1 MEFERYGNN
10 IPRQIHFRIYDLI
23 TKYFIY
29 YKETPLENYRKFV
42 CHVTDSVIV
51 HISQSCVRE
60 DNKNVTLD
68 M

>member
-1 MEFERYGNN
+1 MEIIFQGKSILGYL
-10 IPRQIHFRIYDLI
+10 YDLI

-29 YKETPLENYRKFV
+29 YKETPLENNRKFV